1 MLRLLA
7 FPAGRSRLR
16 PLSIGEGLVSEN
28 KKAFRIGGDEFI
40 MILKDADEAET
51 LKTIDI
57 WKKNIKTS
65 GKLITALVVFLTSWL
80 GFLVYVLFARNRIEG
95 WFK

>member
-1 MLRLLA
+1 MLLYL
-7 FPAGRSRLR
+7 
-16 PLSIGEGLVSEN
+16 IGLVCT
-28 KKAFRIGGDEFI
+28 IWC
-40 MILKDADEAET
+40 IL
-51 LKTIDI
+51 DI

-65 GKLITALVVFLTSWL
+65 GKLITALVVFLTSWI

>member
-1 MLRLLA
+1 MLLYL
-7 FPAGRSRLR
+7 
-16 PLSIGEGLVSEN
+16 IGLVCT
-28 KKAFRIGGDEFI
+28 IWC
-40 MILKDADEAET
+40 IL
-51 LKTIDI
+51 DI